1 MRQPLRIAVAQPY
14 CTPHDVAANAA
25 VHAAMI
31 ESAQARVVIFPELSL
46 TGYELTTP
54 TIAADDPRLVPIMKA
69 CAGSRTIALAGAPV
83 RGKDNRDY
91 IATLVIDGDGAA
103 VAYRKMYLHPPESDW
118 YSPGEGPAVLEV
130 DGWRLGLA
138 ICRDSGI
145 AEHVAATAAMGMDAY
160 VAGTLFSLTAGARR
174 DVRMRAI
181 AVQHGVWV
189 AAASFAGA
197 TGGYPMTSGGS
208 GIWAPGGALIAQSG
222 IRTGATAH
230 ATLRHRS
237 GAVEK

>member
-1 MRQPLRIAVAQPY
+1 MRQPLRISVAQPY

-25 VHAAMI
+25 VHAATI
-31 ESAQARVVIFPELSL
+31 TSGQARVVIFPELSL

-54 TIAADDPRLVPIMKA
+54 AISADDSRLGPIMKA
-69 CAGSRTIALAGAPV
+69 CAASRTVALAGAPIH
-83 RGKDNRDY
+83 GENGRDY

-103 VAYRKMYLHPPESDW
+103 VAYRKMYLHPPELDRFT
-118 YSPGEGPAVLEV
+118 PGESSAVVEV

-138 ICRDSGI
+138 ICRDSGVP
-145 AEHVAATAAMGMDAY
+145 EHAAATTALGVDIY
-160 VAGTLFSLTAGARR
+160 VASTLFSLTAGVRR

-189 AAASFAGA
+189 AAASFAGP
-197 TGGYPMTSGGS
+197 TGDYPMTSGGS
-208 GIWAPGGALIAQSG
+208 GIWAPGGALITQAG

-230 ATLRHRS
+230 AILRHR
-237 GAVEK
+237 